1 MLFATKEIRRAKVR
15 FGLLAGAVGLLVF
28 LILFQQALLGSL
40 VTSFVGAIRN
50 QSATV
55 LVYGTDARKNIA
67 GSIITPPQ
75 QAGIEAVGE
84 VGASAPL
91 GEGTF
96 TLVADGQDTDA
107 TIFGYRPG
115 GPGEPTNVV
124 SGRQPERPGEALASK
139 EDESKGF
146 AIGDVVTPAAADVP
160 ITIVGLTEQSR
171 YSVAPTLWVTFD
183 FFGELRRAVNPDA
196 TAVLPS
202 VIAVA
207 PADGANPEAAAAAIN
222 AQVDGVDA
230 LTRSQAAAESPG
242 VAQVDQSFQ
251 LILWLVRG
259 VVLLVIGFFFV
270 ILTVQKQPSLN
281 LLRAIGAS
289 GSYLVGSLG
298 VQILYVLGLGIIV
311 GVLLTYGTLAAASA
325 GLPLSISTADVVF
338 NVVLVLVLGLV
349 GSLVSILR
357 VLRIDPVDAVQR
369 PGLGGLE

>member
-1 MLFATKEIRRAKVR
+1 MLFAAKEIRRAKVR

-75 QAGIEAVGE
+75 QADIAAVGE
-84 VGASAPL
+84 VGAWAPL

-107 TIFGYRPG
+107 TIFGYQPG
-115 GPGEPTNVV
+115 GPGEPTTVV
-124 SGRQPERPGEALASK
+124 SGRQPEQPGEALASK

-160 ITIVGLTEQSR
+160 ITIVGVTEQSR

-207 PADGANPEAAAAAIN
+207 PADGVNPETAAAAIN

-298 VQILYVLGLGIIV
+298 VQILYVLGIGILV

-357 VLRIDPVDAVQR
+357 VLRIDPVDAVRR

>member
-1 MLFATKEIRRAKVR
+1 MLFATKEMRRAKVR
-15 FGLLAGAVGLLVF
+15 FGMLAGAVGLLVF

-40 VTSFVGAIRN
+40 VTSFVGAIRE
-50 QSATV
+50 QSADV
-55 LVYGTDARKNIA
+55 LVFGSDARKNIA
-67 GSIITPPQ
+67 GSIVTPAQ
-75 QAGIEAVGE
+75 QAQIAAVSE

-96 TLVADGQDTDA
+96 TLVADGQDVDA
-107 TIFGYRPG
+107 TIFGYQPG
-115 GPGEPTNVV
+115 GPGEPTAVV
-124 SGRQPERPGEALASK
+124 SGRRPEQPGEALASK
-139 EDESKGF
+139 EDASKGF
-146 AIGDVVTPAAADVP
+146 ALGDVVTPAASDVP

-183 FFGELRRAVNPDA
+183 FFGELRRAINPDA
-196 TAVLPS
+196 KAVLPS

-207 PADGANPEAAAAAIN
+207 PADGVDAATAAAAIN

-230 LTRSQAAAESPG
+230 LTRAEAAAESPG

-281 LLRAIGAS
+281 LLRAVGAS

-298 VQILYVLGLGIIV
+298 VQILFVLGV
-311 GVLLTYGTLAAASA
+311 GLVVGTLLTYGTLAVASA
-325 GLPLSISTADVVF
+325 GLPLSISTADVLF
-338 NVVLVLVLGLV
+338 NVGLVLALGLA
-349 GSLVSILR
+349 GSLVSIVR